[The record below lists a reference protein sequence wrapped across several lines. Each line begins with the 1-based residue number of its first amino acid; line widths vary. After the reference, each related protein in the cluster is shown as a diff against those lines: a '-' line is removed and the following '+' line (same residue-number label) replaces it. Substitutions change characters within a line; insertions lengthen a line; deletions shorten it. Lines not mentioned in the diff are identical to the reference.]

1 MWFLY
6 FRFLLIISFC
16 TLTVHSEILYF
27 AESLQCIACLV
38 HACCNLNVWI
48 VFPSFFKLSR
58 SRCDQMQP
66 ALPEP
71 ACACKPLGSWA
82 PSYTLLYM
90 PSYVGTLL
98 YIPSYA
104 LLYIPTYTPSY
115 PYPLMYVYL
124 FYWLAKSLGTLL
136 YIPSYTVLCMC
147 RFCLL
152 ANPWAAYYF
161 IYPSLTWGS
170 SYYCRCIYVY

>member
-1 MWFLY
+1 M
-6 FRFLLIISFC
+6 
-16 TLTVHSEILYF
+16 TVHSEILYF

-38 HACCNLNVWI
+38 YACCNLNVWI

-58 SRCDQMQP
+58 SRCDEMQP

-98 YIPSYA
+98 Y
-104 LLYIPTYTPSY
+104 TC
-115 PYPLMYVYL
+115 PLM
-124 FYWLAKSLGTLL
+124 
-136 YIPSYTVLCMC
+136 PSYTYLLINPLTHTLLCMC
-147 RFCLL
+147 IFSIGLQNHWAPSYTYPLIQSYVCVGFVCLQTPGL
-152 ANPWAAYYF
+152 P
-161 IYPSLTWGS
+161 ITS
-170 SYYCRCIYVY
+170 SSPA